1 MKPRILIL
9 PLLIVF
15 ALSGCATQKPF
26 RQGNELL
33 RQGHVEEGLD
43 KLKTAEQQSPHDI
56 EYKTTLYREQEVQIQ
71 RLLAAAETL
80 RTQGKPDQAEALYRR
95 VLKLDPDNPRAPQG
109 LAAIANQRR
118 ANALVKAAQEDEQHS
133 NGDAAR
139 RKLRQALALDAGN
152 DAARGALH
160 SLEERQGRLGVR
172 EPRLSAAFNRP
183 VTLEFRDAPLKSVL
197 DVLSRYGQLNFVLDK
212 DVRPDTKVT
221 VFARDLP
228 IREALDM
235 LLATGGLAKKVLN
248 PTTLLLYPNILSKQ
262 REYQDEIVKAFYLG
276 DADGKATLNL
286 LRSLLKVNDIYLD
299 ERLNMIYL
307 RGTLPQVRLAE
318 KVLALQDQPAPE
330 VVLDVEVLEVNRSHL
345 LDLGLQPPTQFGVLT
360 PVPATTSSTTG
371 GVIVTTTSGT
381 NQLTLDNLRHLSAA
395 QIGVNNP
402 VLNLL
407 QQDGDVNLL
416 ANPRIRVVNKEKAK
430 ILIGDKVPV
439 ITTTATAN
447 VGVSESV
454 NYLDVGLK
462 LEVQPEVYPD
472 NDVGMNVN
480 LEVSNITQQIKGSNG
495 SLVYQISTRSAST
508 SLRLKDGETQALA
521 GLIQDSEN
529 NSATGLPFLSDLP
542 LVGHLFADKSH
553 KRVKDEIVLLITPH
567 IVRNVQPAP
576 LSATEFPAGTEGE
589 PGAPL
594 FMGAGAASDTAPR
607 RPTTPGV
614 PPPAAASASA
624 VPTDAPARP
633 LLPGRIKPPPT
644 LSPVP

>member
-1 MKPRILIL
+1 MKPRILIF
-9 PLLIVF
+9 PLLIAV
-15 ALSGCATQKPF
+15 ALSGCAAQKSF

-33 RQGHVEEGLD
+33 RQGKVEEGLN
-43 KLKTAEQQSPHDI
+43 KLKSAERKAPDNV
-56 EYKTTLYREQEVQIQ
+56 EYKTTLYREQERQIQ
-71 RLLAAAETL
+71 RLLAEAETL
-80 RTQGKPDQAEALYRR
+80 RTRGELDKAEGLYRR

-109 LAAIANQRR
+109 LAAIANQQR
-118 ANALVKAAQEDEQHS
+118 AQALVKAAQEEEKR
-133 NGDAAR
+133 GDGEAAR
-139 RKLRQALALDAGN
+139 KKLRQALALDAGN
-152 DAARGALH
+152 DAARRALRT
-160 SLEERQGRLGVR
+160 LEEKQGSLGIS
-172 EPRLSAAFNRP
+172 EPQLSSVFDRP

-197 DVLSRYGQLNFVLDK
+197 DVLARYGQLNFVLDK

-221 VFARDLP
+221 VFARNLP

-235 LLATGGLAKKVLN
+235 ILVTGGLAKKVLT
-248 PTTLLLYPNILSKQ
+248 PTTLLLYPNIISKQ
-262 REYQDEIVKAFYLG
+262 REYQDQVVKAFYLG

-286 LRSLLKVNDIYLD
+286 LRSLLKLNDIYLD

-307 RGTLPQVRLAE
+307 RGTPEQARLAE

-330 VVLDVEVLEVNRSHL
+330 VVLDVEVLEVNRSRL
-345 LDLGLQPPTQFGVLT
+345 TDLGLQPPTQFTVLT
-360 PVPATTSSTTG
+360 PVPSTTSSTTG
-371 GVIVTTTSGT
+371 GVIVTTTSGAT
-381 NQLTLDNLRHLSAA
+381 QLTLDNLRHLTGA
-395 QIGVNNP
+395 QIGINNP

-407 QQDGDVNLL
+407 KQDGDVNLL

-508 SLRLKDGETQALA
+508 TLRLKDGETQALA

-529 NSATGLPFLSDLP
+529 DSATGLPFLSDIP
-542 LVGHLFADKSH
+542 IVGRLFADKSH

-567 IVRNVQPAP
+567 IVRNLEPAP
-576 LSATEFPAGTEGE
+576 LAATEFPAGTEGGGGATFLRPGPPENPVHPLPVE
-589 PGAPL
+589 PSPVAEGEGAP
-594 FMGAGAASDTAPR
+594 GSAPA
-607 RPTTPGV
+607 PGV
-614 PPPAAASASA
+614 P
-624 VPTDAPARP
+624 RP
-633 LLPGRIKPPPT
+633 VLPGRIKPPPT
-644 LSPVP
+644 LSPTP